1 MPNLDS
7 LPALPAAVARHTLY
21 VLTGALPPP
30 LSDFPEELSMRD
42 EAAITALADLH
53 PANAYEARL
62 AARAVATDAHAMD
75 CLCQA
80 AAPGAHPD
88 EVRRCRAQANA
99 MMRASESA
107 LRSLRT
113 LQAARAKPDAAA
125 PAVAAACEPR
135 RVRPHSVETVAIE
148 APHPDIAAQADEYA
162 LSHRKRAA
170 LIRRLRRLPER
181 IDCGPVSQ
189 ELVNAII
196 TGTSAILRSLD
207 SHADSKFRRAA

>member
-1 MPNLDS
+1 MPNLDT

-30 LSDFPEELSMRD
+30 LSDFPEELAIRGQ
-42 EAAITALADLH
+42 AAITALADLH

-80 AAPGAHPD
+80 AVPATHPD

-107 LRSLRT
+107 LRSLRA
-113 LQAARAKPDAAA
+113 LQATRAKPETAA
-125 PAVAAACEPR
+125 PAVAASEARQFQPQA
-135 RVRPHSVETVAIE
+135 VEAVAIE
-148 APHPDIAAQADEYA
+148 ASHPDIAAQADEYA
-162 LSHRKRAA
+162 RSHRKRAA

-181 IDCGPVSQ
+181 IDCGPIAP

-207 SHADSKFRRAA
+207 SHTGGKLRRAA

>member
-75 CLCQA
+75 CLCHA
-80 AAPGAHPD
+80 TAPATHPD
-88 EVRRCRAQANA
+88 EVRRCRAQANT

-107 LRSLRT
+107 LRSLRA
-113 LQAARAKPDAAA
+113 LQASRAKRETAPAIAAVGEARQTRPQAVDAA
-125 PAVAAACEPR
+125 
-135 RVRPHSVETVAIE
+135 AIE
-148 APHPDIAAQADEYA
+148 APRPHIAATADEYA
-162 LSHRKRAA
+162 LNHRKRAA
-170 LIRRLRRLPER
+170 LIRRLGRLPER
-181 IDCGPVSQ
+181 IECDPISP
-189 ELVNAII
+189 ELVNAIV

-207 SHADSKFRRAA
+207 LPAGSKLRKAA